1 MTTARICPML
11 RSPTIVLAHIPFN
24 KFMTPEE
31 QQLINDF
38 RASFAPST
46 NPEVERQLQE
56 SHLIERDIDALMIAS
71 SRSRV
76 KLEPSNMIPVLE
88 ELLEEEDKRR
98 IIGKLQSLGDE
109 AKSELIKIASLR
121 AFSLLSKLAES

>member
-1 MTTARICPML
+1 
-11 RSPTIVLAHIPFN
+11 
-24 KFMTPEE
+24 MTPEE